1 MLLIG
6 KQYLMSIVLMKI
18 VKFLALSKDE
28 QFAYQLDLKAR
39 LDYKNVLDY
48 AKEEAEKKGIE
59 QGFEKGLEE
68 GIKLEKVGIAKS
80 LLDILDVETI
90 ALKTVTEVQRLKDD

>member
-1 MLLIG
+1 MYIVPKTLEKDELI
-6 KQYLMSIVLMKI
+6 KEAFNVAE
-18 VKFLALSKDE
+18 FLALSKDE

-59 QGFEKGLEE
+59 KRNLE
-68 GIKLEKVGIAKS
+68 IAKS
-80 LLDILDVETI
+80 LLDVLDVEVI
-90 ALKTVTEVQRLKDD
+90 ALKTGLNVTEVQRLKNDK